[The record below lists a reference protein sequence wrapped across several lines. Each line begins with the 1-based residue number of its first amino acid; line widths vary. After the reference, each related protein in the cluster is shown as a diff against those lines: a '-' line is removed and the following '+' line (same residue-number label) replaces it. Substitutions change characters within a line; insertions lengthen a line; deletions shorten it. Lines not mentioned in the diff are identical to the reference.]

1 MTKQAEFDTA
11 RQEVDKVKAEAARLA
26 QAANQP
32 GATPEQV
39 ASDGRKLALISRKI
53 AGTWGAAAAE
63 AERWRRSW
71 REGGA
76 EALRSAG
83 PASLPKL
90 SAAQFVELEAELGK
104 GPAAHGFEDQRWTL
118 VRVQAVIGRRF
129 RMRLSIATVWRLLKR
144 HGWSWQAPARRA
156 LERDERAVELWKQ
169 EVWPRVK
176 APRRRSEPG
185 SSSRTRPGSR

>member
-1 MTKQAEFDTA
+1 MRYAQGGGLTAERRAF
-11 RQEVDKVKAEAARLA
+11 R
-26 QAANQP
+26 
-32 GATPEQV
+32 EQV
-39 ASDGRKLALISRKI
+39 RLEAGARFEAGEKTSAI
-53 AGTWGAAAAE
+53 ARGLRVSE
-63 AERWRRSW
+63 RSVERWRQAW
-71 REGGA
+71 REGDI

-83 PASLPKL
+83 PTSMPKL
-90 SAAQFVELEAELGK
+90 STAQFASLEEELGK

-118 VRVQAVIGRRF
+118 ARVQTVISRRF
-129 RMRLSIATVWRLLKR
+129 RLNLSIATVWRLLKR
-144 HGWSWQAPARRA
+144 HGWSWRAPARRA